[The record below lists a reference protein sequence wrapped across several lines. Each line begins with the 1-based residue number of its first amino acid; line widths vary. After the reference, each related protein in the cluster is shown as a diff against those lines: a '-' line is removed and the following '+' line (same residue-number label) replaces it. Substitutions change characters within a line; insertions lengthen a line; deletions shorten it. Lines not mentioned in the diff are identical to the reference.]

1 MRYGGGKLK
10 FWSWSKNVKEL
21 LKFLFN
27 RRREGE
33 FKKSGI
39 GNLILKGGK

>member
-10 FWSWSKNVKEL
+10 FWSWSKNVKESSKL
-21 LKFLFN
+21 LPN

-33 FKKSGI
+33 PKKSSI
-39 GNLILKGGK
+39 GNVIA